1 MYIVLL
7 YFKELKRSLIFQT
20 MNSVIWNKFEM
31 SKKQRYIKIL
41 ERIYSFLQ
49 LKKSLLNYI
58 YLSIQRLNIKL
69 FNLLFKTI
77 QYYLLSS
84 LN

>member
-1 MYIVLL
+1 MHTVLL

>member
-1 MYIVLL
+1 MYTVLL